1 MKMIILETIIMNI
14 NEWLGSWFTLTVT
27 RLSLVR
33 VCFLLIICYE
43 VHENDDN
50 QFGTHLIYD
59 YIVILMAYKFAL
71 A

>member
-1 MKMIILETIIMNI
+1 MKMIILDTIIMNI

-27 RLSLVR
+27 RLSLVS
-33 VCFLLIICYE
+33 VYFLLFICYE

-50 QFGTHLIYD
+50 QFGAHLIYD